1 MNPEFSIIV
10 PLYNEK
16 EVFNLLVSRLQD
28 VMSSCKHSVETV
40 FIDDG
45 SSDGTDSLI
54 EEICN
59 TDPRFRGIILSRNFG
74 HQIALTAGLKE
85 SRCTE
90 GAMVIDGDL
99 QDPPEMLHEFIKH
112 YHDGYDVLFAVRKK
126 RKEGFLK
133 RIMYFFYYRILS
145 SISYIKIPLDSGDFS
160 LISRKVIDV
169 LNDMPEQS
177 RFIRGMRTWSGFK
190 QKGIEYER
198 QTRAAGKP
206 KYSIKKLFELAYSGI
221 FNFSEIPIKLLSR
234 MGFLIILISVVYFI
248 FILYKKI
255 FYGDVPEGFTTLMF
269 TIILFSG
276 VQLISIGIIGEYIIK
291 IFFEVKKRPLYIIKQ
306 IIENG

>member
-1 MNPEFSIIV
+1 MNPDFSIIV

-16 EVFNLLVSRLQD
+16 EVFSLLVSRLTE
-28 VMSSCKHSVETV
+28 VMNSCSHSIEVLL
-40 FIDDG
+40 IDDG
-45 SSDGTDSLI
+45 SSDGTNTLI
-54 EEICN
+54 EEIASN
-59 TDPRFRGIILSRNFG
+59 DPRFRGIILSRNFG

-85 SRCTE
+85 ANCTE
-90 GAMVIDGDL
+90 GAMIIDGDL
-99 QDPPEMLHEFIKH
+99 QDPPEMLNEFIQH
-112 YHDGYDVLFAVRKK
+112 YNEGYDVLYAVRKK
-126 RKEGFLK
+126 RKEGLIK

-160 LISRKVIDV
+160 FISRKVIDV

-198 QTRAAGKP
+198 LSRAAGQP
-206 KYSIKKLFELAYSGI
+206 KYSLKKLFELAYSGI
-221 FNFSEIPIKLLSR
+221 FNFSEIPIKMLSR
-234 MGFLIILISVVYFI
+234 LGILIILISIVYFI

-255 FYGDVPEGFTTLMF
+255 FFGDVPEGFTTLMF

-276 VQLISIGIIGEYIIK
+276 VQLISLGILGEYIIK
-291 IFFEVKKRPLYIIKQ
+291 IFFEVKKRPLYVIKKK
-306 IIENG
+306 IGVK